1 METGRAGFIQKIGFY
16 AATVQYLNVVILI
29 WLQETI
35 DSMVAMSDELGRYQ
49 QDQNKARNPIAAVNE
64 YLIKSA
70 RTRIAKV
77 VNHTYAIIDS
87 LPADQRLSKPQLG
100 EIFWA
105 VRRHSHGLFNTFEIK
120 NIAAGVGENL
130 KKINS
135 VIHIT
140 KLNTKHLENLYIST
154 NKISNIITAMLQNNP
169 AQLLIEIK
177 ISLDNAHNTVT
188 CITNMV
194 LKQEIA

>member
-1 METGRAGFIQKIGFY
+1 M
-16 AATVQYLNVVILI
+16 
-29 WLQETI
+29 
-35 DSMVAMSDELGRYQ
+35 
-49 QDQNKARNPIAAVNE
+49 
-64 YLIKSA
+64 
-70 RTRIAKV
+70 
-77 VNHTYAIIDS
+77 
-87 LPADQRLSKPQLG
+87 
-100 EIFWA
+100 
-105 VRRHSHGLFNTFEIK
+105 
-120 NIAAGVGENL
+120 GENL

-135 VIHIT
+135 VIDKT

-177 ISLDNAHNTVT
+177 ISLDNAHYTVT